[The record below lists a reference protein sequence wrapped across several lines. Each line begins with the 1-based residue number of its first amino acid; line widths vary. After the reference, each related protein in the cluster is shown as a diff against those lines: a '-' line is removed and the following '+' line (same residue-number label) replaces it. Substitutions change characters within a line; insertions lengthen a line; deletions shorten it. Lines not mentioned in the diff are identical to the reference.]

1 MCLYC
6 VIYRC
11 HALSVSSSTL
21 HSDDADST
29 DSCDTDCRQY
39 QYRNYTDTRY
49 SIYVDIIRQSVRT
62 CPQVSS
68 KVEKPLNLPT
78 TLCNATADGRHC
90 KLKVTLYP
98 QVTIITHCDSVSTG
112 NNYYSL

>member
-1 MCLYC
+1 MLY
-6 VIYRC
+6 
-11 HALSVSSSTL
+11 
-21 HSDDADST
+21 SDDADSA
-29 DSCDTDCRQY
+29 DISDTACLQY

-49 SIYVDIIRQSVRT
+49 SIYVDVIRQSVRS

-78 TLCNATADGRHC
+78 TLCNATADGRLC

-98 QVTIITHCDSVSTG
+98 QVTIVTHCDSVSTG
-112 NNYYSL
+112 NTCYSLWLCVHR